1 MSNPASRLHAIL
13 SRASDLSGDH
23 SLQTAE
29 GWKRILHLPADVDD
43 LAVMNKVGRVFTMP
57 DLVAREIERF
67 SDLDTDLY
75 LGWRKD
81 LTDAFHYVGF
91 QFAFREFASR
101 LSKSLLINIK
111 FCAHELEKR
120 VPEKEISKDELEQIR
135 EEVWQLYSE
144 ILKSDL
150 PPMLSRY
157 ALDHLFLIIEAI
169 DNYLVTGADGIE
181 YALDAA
187 IGATFTANATSK
199 EVAESSFGD
208 RYWKVMGRVATALT
222 LGKAAVQ
229 LADFAQNALSN

>member
-1 MSNPASRLHAIL
+1 MSNPATRLHAIL
-13 SRASDLSGDH
+13 SRASEQAGNH
-23 SLQTAE
+23 QLQTAE
-29 GWKRILHLPADVDD
+29 GWKQVLRLPTEVDD
-43 LAVMNKVGRVFTMP
+43 LTVMNKVGRVFTMP

-67 SDLDTDLY
+67 SDLDADLY

-91 QFAFREFASR
+91 QFLFREFASR

-120 VPEKEISKDELEQIR
+120 LPEKEISKDELEQVR

-144 ILKSDL
+144 ILKADL
-150 PPMLSRY
+150 PPVLSRY

-169 DNYLVTGADGIE
+169 DNYLVTGASGIQ

-187 IGATFTANATSK
+187 IGATFTDTATSK

-208 RYWKVMGRVATALT
+208 RYWKLMGRVATVLA

-229 LADFAQNALSN
+229 LADFAQKALSN